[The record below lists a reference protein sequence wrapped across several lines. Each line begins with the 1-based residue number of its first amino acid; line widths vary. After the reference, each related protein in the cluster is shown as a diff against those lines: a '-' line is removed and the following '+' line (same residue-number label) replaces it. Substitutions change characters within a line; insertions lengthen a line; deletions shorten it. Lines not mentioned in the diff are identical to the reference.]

1 MDKDKAKVKGL
12 ELLAKATKGAAYLT
26 EVIAGLFSVATDAL
40 DKLQASLIEKSTQ
53 VEQDPF
59 LSTREESPKSS

>member
-1 MDKDKAKVKGL
+1 MDKEKAKVKGL
-12 ELLAKATKGAAYLT
+12 ELLARAANGAAYLT

-40 DKLQASLIEKSTQ
+40 DKLQASLIEKSTK
-53 VEQDPF
+53 VEQDPL